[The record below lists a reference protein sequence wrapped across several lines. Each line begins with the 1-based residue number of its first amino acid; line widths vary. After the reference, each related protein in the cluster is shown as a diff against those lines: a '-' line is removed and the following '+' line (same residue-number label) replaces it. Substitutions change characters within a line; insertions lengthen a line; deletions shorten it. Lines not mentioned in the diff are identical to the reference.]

1 MAYLKLHPYRHNTL
15 GLHKELKLYSKYY
28 GPFKILQ
35 KIGQVAYKLLLP
47 IGCSIHPVFHISQ
60 LKEHIGV
67 RVVPQN
73 DLPLTDDEG
82 NLKMHPKAL
91 LDRRLIP
98 RNNEPVVQWLV
109 KWINLPAEA
118 TTWEDADFIRKTF
131 LDFNP

>member
-73 DLPLTDDEG
+73 DLPLTNDEG

-118 TTWEDADFIRKTF
+118 AT
-131 LDFNP
+131 